1 MGPRKDR
8 IVSSLF
14 LFLPSFL
21 FSFFFLPPIS
31 QCCIQRSQQT
41 KILIGPDEKEKI
53 SYFNLSNSAEAVAVA
68 MTANYTYLTHC
79 GAPCIAIQTFSPLF
93 PPVSL
98 RIRQFEK
105 DFVLLLKYIRTINVP
120 AQDLL
125 LSLTQEPSVKQN
137 L

>member
-41 KILIGPDEKEKI
+41 KILIGPDEKEK
-53 SYFNLSNSAEAVAVA
+53 SQQN
-68 MTANYTYLTHC
+68 
-79 GAPCIAIQTFSPLF
+79 
-93 PPVSL
+93 
-98 RIRQFEK
+98 
-105 DFVLLLKYIRTINVP
+105 
-120 AQDLL
+120 L
-125 LSLTQEPSVKQN
+125 LSLGKGPGKWQPTKTKNNCVDIFFPAK
-137 L
+137 